1 MSHPLK
7 DMITGM
13 IIILDVFLVPYILHV
28 LYDAGFRRIDV
39 GSCSVPK
46 FATTATWWYGKLLF
60 FFISA
65 AKARE
70 SGGAFQN
77 ITGHYSEVL
86 VPPKSGN

>member
-60 FFISA
+60 FLSA
-65 AKARE
+65 QPRPENQAVHSK
-70 SGGAFQN
+70 
-77 ITGHYSEVL
+77 I
-86 VPPKSGN
+86 